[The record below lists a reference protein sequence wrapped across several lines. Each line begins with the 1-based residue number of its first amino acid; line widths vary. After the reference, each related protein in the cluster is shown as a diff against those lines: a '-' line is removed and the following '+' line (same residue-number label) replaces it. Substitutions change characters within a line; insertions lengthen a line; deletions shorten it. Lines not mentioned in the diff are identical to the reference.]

1 MKTPK
6 KSKHAFNKTEKL
18 KKKFHE
24 KCQKIAQH
32 KLEEY
37 KIEAIESPEPP
48 QKQQKKGKK
57 AKPVRKLASK
67 GKK

>member
-24 KCQKIAQH
+24 KCQKIAKH

-48 QKQQKKGKK
+48 QKQ
-57 AKPVRKLASK
+57 
-67 GKK
+67 